1 MTWIKPSPIL
11 PILSPPPSLPPPVKS
26 LTAEEEAHLSELK
39 EKSAALKAAVK
50 KGVFTMMHRPS
61 APELLKPGQSYYSL
75 VVAIAKR
82 ARDIAQQADENHE
95 ILSEKPVKM
104 AVEDFSKGRY

>member
-1 MTWIKPSPIL
+1 
-11 PILSPPPSLPPPVKS
+11 
-26 LTAEEEAHLSELK
+26 
-39 EKSAALKAAVK
+39 
-50 KGVFTMMHRPS
+50 MMHRPS

-104 AVEDFSKGRY
+104 AVEDFSKGRHKMIESEDIGVIHDRAITSADSTDLDDTVLE

>member
-1 MTWIKPSPIL
+1 
-11 PILSPPPSLPPPVKS
+11 
-26 LTAEEEAHLSELK
+26 
-39 EKSAALKAAVK
+39 
-50 KGVFTMMHRPS
+50 MMHRPS

-104 AVEDFSKGRY
+104 AVEDFSKGRYKMIESEDIGVIHDRTITSADSTDLDDTVLE